1 MNFRP
6 DERPS
11 MTSAASIKADWRQT
25 FRAFTRGPVVAM
37 LFLGFSAGLPLLL
50 IFSTLSLWLN
60 DAGLKKSLITYFS
73 WAALGYSFKFVWA
86 PLIDRLPLPLLS
98 TLLGRRRSWLL
109 VAQLAVAAAI
119 GWMAMTDP
127 ATHLT
132 SMALAAVALGF
143 SSATQDIVIDAY
155 RIEAA
160 GSELQALMSS
170 SYIAGYRL
178 GMLVAGAGALKLA
191 AWLGADAG
199 SYNYAAW
206 QQTYLA
212 MAAVMLVGMIT
223 TLLIPEP
230 VSSTRFA
237 NDWSRRDYLRFL
249 LLFLLIAAS
258 FVAVFA
264 SLAPMVVSTKSWL
277 ISHVSTN
284 SRLAGFFSETL
295 RLAASITLAWLVAR
309 LAIGIGLTRREMLDD
324 AYLDPIRNFI
334 HRYGKLALLLLA
346 LIASYRVSDIVLGV
360 IANVFYQD
368 MGFSKDEIANITK
381 VFGLI
386 MTLFGGFLGGILAV
400 RYGVMRILFLGGLLS
415 AVTNLL
421 FVLLAHSGHD
431 PAMLILVVSMDNV
444 SAAIASA
451 AFVAYLS
458 SLTQVAYTATQYAI
472 FSSLMT
478 LLPKILGGYSGTMVE
493 SMGYN
498 SFFVLTTLLGAPVLL
513 LIWLVMRKQ
522 QTVTS

>member
-1 MNFRP
+1 
-6 DERPS
+6 
-11 MTSAASIKADWRQT
+11 
-25 FRAFTRGPVVAM
+25 M

-73 WAALGYSFKFVWA
+73 WAALGYSFKFIWA
-86 PLIDRLPLPLLS
+86 PLIDRLPLPVLS
-98 TLLGRRRSWLL
+98 VLLGRRRSWLL
-109 VAQLAVAAAI
+109 VAQCAVAASI
-119 GWMAMTDP
+119 VWMAMTDP
-127 ATHLT
+127 TTNLT
-132 SMALAAVALGF
+132 GMAFAAVALGF

-160 GSELQALMSS
+160 DADLQALMSS

-191 AWLGADAG
+191 AWLGADGG

-206 QQTYLA
+206 QQTYLM

-223 TLLIPEP
+223 TLLVPEP
-230 VSSTRFA
+230 VASKRLA

-249 LLFLLIAAS
+249 LLFLLIAAV
-258 FVAVFA
+258 FVSVFA
-264 SLAPMVVSTKSWL
+264 SLTPAVVSIKTWVLSH
-277 ISHVSTN
+277 ISSN
-284 SRLAGFFSETL
+284 SHLSGFIAETL
-295 RLAASITLAWLVAR
+295 RLAATITLAGMAAIFAVRAGVA
-309 LAIGIGLTRREMLDD
+309 RREMLDD
-324 AYLDPIRNFI
+324 AYLDPIRGFI
-334 HRYGKLALLLLA
+334 SRYGKQAMLLLA

-368 MGFSKDEIANITK
+368 LGFSKDEIANITK
-381 VFGLI
+381 VFGLV
-386 MTLFGGFLGGILAV
+386 MTLFGGFLGGILAI
-400 RYGVMRILFLGGLLS
+400 RYGVLRILFLGGLLS
-415 AVTNLL
+415 ALTNLL
-421 FVLLAHSGHD
+421 FVLLSYNGHD
-431 PAMLILVVSMDNV
+431 TTMLIIVVSMDNV

-478 LLPKILGGYSGTMVE
+478 LLPKILGGYSGTMVD
-493 SMGYN
+493 SIGYN
-498 SFFVLTTLLGAPVLL
+498 SFFVVTTLLGIPVLV
-513 LIWLVMRKQ
+513 LIWLLMRKQ
-522 QTVTS
+522 SASNH

>member
-1 MNFRP
+1 MNG
-6 DERPS
+6 D
-11 MTSAASIKADWRQT
+11 TNIGTDWRQT

-86 PLIDRLPLPLLS
+86 PLIDRMPLPLLS

-109 VAQLAVAAAI
+109 VAQLAVTAAI
-119 GWMAMTDP
+119 VWMALTDP
-127 ATHLT
+127 ASHLS
-132 SMALAAVALGF
+132 SMAFAAVALGF

-160 GSELQALMSS
+160 DSDLQALMSS

-191 AWLGADAG
+191 AWLGADG
-199 SYNYAAW
+199 GGYNYVAW
-206 QQTYLA
+206 QQTYLL
-212 MAAVMLVGMIT
+212 MAAVMLVGMVT

-230 VSSTRFA
+230 VASTRFA

-249 LLFLLIAAS
+249 LLFLLIATA

-264 SLAPMVVSTKSWL
+264 SLTPIVATIKDWL
-277 ISHVSTN
+277 LSYAITN
-284 SRLAGFFSETL
+284 SRLAGFFAETL
-295 RLAASITLAWLVAR
+295 RLAASIALAWLVAW
-309 LAIGIGLTRREMLDD
+309 LAIGAGVARREMLDN
-324 AYLDPIRNFI
+324 AYLDPLRDFI
-334 HRYGKLALLLLA
+334 HRYGKQALLLLA

-368 MGFSKDEIANITK
+368 LGFSKDEIADITK
-381 VFGLI
+381 VFGLM
-386 MTLFGGFLGGILAV
+386 MTLLGGFLGGILAV
-400 RYGVMRILFLGGLLS
+400 RYGVIRILFLGGLLS
-415 AVTNLL
+415 ALTNLL

-431 PAMLILVVSMDNV
+431 PAMLILVVSMDNI

-493 SMGYN
+493 SMGYS

-513 LIWLVMRKQ
+513 LIWLVIRRQ
-522 QTVTS
+522 QASSDGRLH